1 MNPRRIFC
9 LAAAAACLAAV
20 ARAQAPG
27 RGPTS
32 KIYVADT
39 EGEIE
44 IDAGKGTGLLRKKAV
59 YRGEGTSILTKANSN
74 ASIVLSNGTGIYF
87 DVSTRTGI
95 RSFVQAP
102 FKPNRTDME
111 DEPSV
116 SRTHLYIASGAVAVS
131 TSRMAAGS
139 TLLLET
145 PLAAAEIQGRQ
156 VVIEANDDWTRIS
169 IFDGGA
175 SVRAGE
181 PGASYEVK
189 AGEQMIVRPGKPG
202 RPNLVEISPI
212 AEGTNEGQRVWLF
225 ERVLTADAARKLV
238 YFYMQSGKDDDSVTL
253 FDGDALGG
261 GDPHIV
267 VVPVVPSNPPVQPT
281 VSAANLFSRQSR

>member
-1 MNPRRIFC
+1 MNPRLLFR
-9 LAAAAACLAAV
+9 LAVAAAGIAAV
-20 ARAQAPG
+20 ARAGATG
-27 RGPTS
+27 NGPTS

-44 IDAGKGTGLLRKKAV
+44 IVAGKGAGLLRKKAV
-59 YRGEGTSILTKANSN
+59 YKGEGTSIVTKANSN
-74 ASIVLSNGTGIYF
+74 ASIVLSNGMGIYF

-95 RSFVQAP
+95 RAFVQAP
-102 FKPNRTDME
+102 FRPNRTDME

-116 SRTHLYIASGAVAVS
+116 SRTHMYIDNGAVAIS

-145 PLAAAEIQGRQ
+145 PLASAEIQGRQ
-156 VVIEANDDWTRIS
+156 VVIEANDDWTKIS

-175 SVRAGE
+175 IIRTGDRGGFSE
-181 PGASYEVK
+181 IK

-202 RPNLVEISPI
+202 RPNAIEIAPI

-238 YFYMQSGKDDDSVTL
+238 YFYTQSGKDDDSVTL
-253 FDGDALGG
+253 FDGDAPVG
-261 GDPHIV
+261 GDQRIV

-281 VSAANLFSRQSR
+281 VSAANLFNR